1 MRILIVDDQR
11 SARRVLRQM
20 LASLDGIEILEAS
33 GMEDAMSAIER
44 SPPDLLLLDVRLS
57 DDPRDRGGLDILR
70 KVRAAGRLTP
80 AVMVTS
86 VSELNEIREAMR
98 LGAQDY
104 VLKDELCPEM
114 LLPIVEGQRER
125 LTLKGE
131 VARLRERVDRTWG
144 TRAILGSSPAIERVR
159 RLIERVAESN
169 STVLIRGETGS
180 GKEMVARALH
190 EVSSRRG
197 EPFVAVNCSAL
208 PGTLIES
215 LIFGHERGAFTG
227 AERRTRGQLE
237 LAGAG
242 TILLDEIAEMPGE
255 MQAKL
260 LRVLEDRRF
269 RPLGS
274 EIEIPLRA
282 RVLAATHVDL
292 EKRIGE
298 GRFREDL
305 FYRLNVVT
313 IYLPSLAEREN
324 DLMDLLLAFTAELP
338 RRLRYTDESI
348 QWLLRRSWPGNVREL
363 RNLVERLAL
372 LADDDVIDV
381 PTLEELA
388 RERPILDTS
397 AEVDRIARALLALPE
412 RLGSKLRVIERAV
425 LHQAIESC
433 GGNKAAAARL
443 IGVDRKMLERR
454 WDRHS
459 TVGGAPSGDE
469 GPPSSRRLESPPSSR
484 RLESPPSSRR
494 LTHRQPAPSDPPTND
509 D

>member
-1 MRILIVDDQR
+1 MKILVVDDQR

-20 LASLDGIEILEAS
+20 LAALDGVDVLEAAAVD
-33 GMEDAMSAIER
+33 DAIAVVDR
-44 SPPDLLLLDVRLS
+44 SSPDLLLLDVRLTE
-57 DDPRDRGGLDILR
+57 DPRDRGGLEILR
-70 KVRAAGRLTP
+70 RVRAAGRTTP

-114 LLPIVEGQRER
+114 LLPIIEGQRER
-125 LTLKGE
+125 LLLKGE
-131 VARLRERVDRTWG
+131 VVRLRERVDRTFG
-144 TRAILGSSPAIERVR
+144 TKAILGSSPAMDRVR
-159 RLIERVAESN
+159 RIIERIAESS

-190 EVSSRRG
+190 ETSARRS

-227 AERRTRGQLE
+227 AEKRMRGQLE

-255 MQAKL
+255 LQAKL

-274 EIEIPLRA
+274 ETELPLRA

-292 EKRIGE
+292 DKRIFD

-313 IYLPSLAEREN
+313 VYVPSLAERES
-324 DLMDLLLAFTAELP
+324 DLIELLLAFNNELP
-338 RRLRYTDESI
+338 RKLRFTDEAI
-348 QWLLRRSWPGNVREL
+348 AWLLRRSWPGNVREL
-363 RNLVERLAL
+363 RNVIERLAL
-372 LADDDVIDV
+372 LADDDLIDI
-381 PTLEELA
+381 PILEELA
-388 RERPILDTS
+388 RERPVLDAT
-397 AEVDRIARALLALPE
+397 AEIDRIARALLALPE
-412 RLGSKLRVIERAV
+412 RLGSKLRVMERAV
-425 LHQAIESC
+425 LHHAIESC

-443 IGVDRKMLERR
+443 IGVDRKVLERR
-454 WDRHS
+454 WDRH
-459 TVGGAPSGDE
+459 AFDE
-469 GPPSSRRLESPPSSR
+469 PPSSRRLSVPPVS
-484 RLESPPSSRR
+484 EPNP
-494 LTHRQPAPSDPPTND
+494 DY
-509 D
+509 